1 VVEASIVE
9 EMDKNDAVALGN
21 KKFVYNSNRKARYH
35 ETNKNSSY
43 CKRGI

>member
-1 VVEASIVE
+1 
-9 EMDKNDAVALGN
+9 MDKNDAVALGN

-43 CKRGI
+43 RKRGI